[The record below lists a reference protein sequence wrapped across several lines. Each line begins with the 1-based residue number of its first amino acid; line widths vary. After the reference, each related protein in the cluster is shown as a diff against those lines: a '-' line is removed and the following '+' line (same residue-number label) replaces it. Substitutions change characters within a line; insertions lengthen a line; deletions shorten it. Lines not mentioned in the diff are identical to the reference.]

1 MAKLQSAERV
11 SVEASDNFVFQRSLL
26 AYHHAASL
34 IEGDVLEVGTGMG
47 YGVEVLAPS
56 AERFVTI
63 DKYRSESLKS
73 IANVEYV
80 TMKVPPL
87 DFDNAMF
94 DNVVSFQVIEHI
106 EEDVDFVGE
115 VARVLKP
122 GGQFILT
129 TPNAPMSLT
138 RNPWHVREY
147 QAEELQNLLS
157 HFFGQ
162 VQVLGVT
169 GNEAVMAYY
178 ERNRESVR
186 RLMRWDIFDLQHRLP
201 RWLLQ
206 WPYDVMNRRNRR
218 KLMQAAP
225 EATAAIR
232 MEDYRIE
239 PYRKE
244 AFDLFVVAQKRG

>member
-147 QAEELQNLLS
+147 NADALYNLLS
-157 HFFGQ
+157 CSFSKIEMFGLFGNDKVMQ
-162 VQVLGVT
+162 YYAKNRDSVQ
-169 GNEAVMAYY
+169 
-178 ERNRESVR
+178 RI
-186 RLMRWDIFDLQHRLP
+186 MRFDILDLQHRLP
-201 RWLLQ
+201 RWMLQ
-206 WPYDVMNRRNRR
+206 VPYDVMNRLNRR
-218 KLMQAAP
+218 RLHRANRTLTETIQ
-225 EATAAIR
+225 
-232 MEDYRIE
+232 MEDYSITE
-239 PYRKE
+239 VNDKC
-244 AFDLFVVAQKRG
+244 FDLFYVATK

>member
-147 QAEELQNLLS
+147 NADALYNLLS
-157 HFFGQ
+157 CSFSKIEMFGLFGNDKVMQ
-162 VQVLGVT
+162 YYAKNRDSVQ
-169 GNEAVMAYY
+169 
-178 ERNRESVR
+178 RI
-186 RLMRWDIFDLQHRLP
+186 MRFDILDLQHRLP
-201 RWLLQ
+201 RWVLQ
-206 WPYDVMNRRNRR
+206 VPYDVMNRLNRR
-218 KLMQAAP
+218 RLLKKNQELTSSITMD
-225 EATAAIR
+225 
-232 MEDYRIE
+232 DYAVR
-239 PYRKE
+239 PY
-244 AFDLFVVAQKRG
+244 ADGCFDLLVVATK